1 MTAAADNVADERNP
15 TETEGERTV
24 REVVGDAVNTVPES
38 IAYREN
44 VGTLDAPEERW
55 HRYETVAELP
65 DRAFDGWDELYVY
78 TETHVYHWVAGG
90 FAQGPDRMPRDPGS
104 LPDAAD

>member
-1 MTAAADNVADERNP
+1 MTAATDNVADGREP
-15 TETEGERTV
+15 VASDGEPTV
-24 REVVGDAVNTVPES
+24 RDVVGDAVDTAPEQ

-44 VGTLDAPEERW
+44 VGTLDAPEEQW

-90 FAQGPDRMPRDPGS
+90 FAQGPERVPRDPES
-104 LPDAAD
+104 LPDGE

>member
-1 MTAAADNVADERNP
+1 MTAAVDNVADGQESVDSD
-15 TETEGERTV
+15 GEPTV
-24 REVVGDAVNTVPES
+24 REVVEAAVDTVPES

-65 DRAFDGWDELYVY
+65 DHAFDGWDELYVY

-90 FAQGPDRMPRDPGS
+90 FAQGPDRMPRDPES

>member
-1 MTAAADNVADERNP
+1 MTAAADKVADGREQVASD
-15 TETEGERTV
+15 GEPTV
-24 REVVGDAVNTVPES
+24 RDVVAGAVDTAPES

-55 HRYETVAELP
+55 HRFETVAELP
-65 DRAFDGWDELYVY
+65 DRTFDGWDELFVY

-90 FAQGPDRMPRDPGS
+90 FAQGPDRLPRDPAS
-104 LPDAAD
+104 LPDEN